1 VCVYIEDL
9 KRGDPASGRTVA
21 LDVSACLYVCPRAY
35 LKNTRSKF
43 PYISVRAARGRG
55 LNRPPAAVPVHRN
68 YTSVSVHR

>member
-1 VCVYIEDL
+1 MCVYIEDL

-55 LNRPPAAVPVHRN
+55 LNPPPAAVPVRRN